1 MTFLRSLCL
10 LAAAFSCVVVVGA
23 DDGDGGGDDRRGG
36 GESIFRRALA
46 SHRSRPVDD
55 PGRWTPWIDAAA
67 SLRSLSSSSSGE
79 IALDA
84 VGALEESIL
93 VIERSVMGSSGGIGG
108 GGGGGDGGR
117 EDRSRDAALSRLYYS
132 YAAALADLSPNDC
145 IALATSPHTLL
156 LGAETISETADAD
169 AVDAD
174 RSGAAK
180 LCVENAENSLR
191 NAASLDATNVDA
203 DELLKRILG
212 ESAAAGSGGA
222 HERKPKEFVAALFD
236 DFAETFDV
244 KLRSLEYKVPGLV
257 GKAARDMLAASS
269 STDRG
274 RGRDKFRAAL
284 DAGCGTGLAG
294 RYLRPLVAGP
304 IVGVDASRKMLDVAE
319 KCTRTSGCGLGDDG
333 AREEDD
339 DDTGGPLYDKLLEMD
354 LEDMTAE
361 NTLHRAPGV
370 DAHSSGVVAAGGRQK
385 FDLVVAADVLVYFG
399 SLDSLLRTFS
409 SLSAPGAMLIFSCER
424 ADDDEAP
431 LGWRLLPSGR
441 FAHTRRHAT
450 EAAARAGYRPRS
462 YEEIVPR
469 MEKGEEVRGH
479 LFGFV
484 RGDDG
489 ETSKDEL

>member
-1 MTFLRSLCL
+1 
-10 LAAAFSCVVVVGA
+10 
-23 DDGDGGGDDRRGG
+23 
-36 GESIFRRALA
+36 
-46 SHRSRPVDD
+46 
-55 PGRWTPWIDAAA
+55 
-67 SLRSLSSSSSGE
+67 
-79 IALDA
+79 
-84 VGALEESIL
+84 
-93 VIERSVMGSSGGIGG
+93 
-108 GGGGGDGGR
+108 
-117 EDRSRDAALSRLYYS
+117 
-132 YAAALADLSPNDC
+132 
-145 IALATSPHTLL
+145 
-156 LGAETISETADAD
+156 
-169 AVDAD
+169 
-174 RSGAAK
+174 
-180 LCVENAENSLR
+180 
-191 NAASLDATNVDA
+191 
-203 DELLKRILG
+203 
-212 ESAAAGSGGA
+212 
-222 HERKPKEFVAALFD
+222 
-236 DFAETFDV
+236 
-244 KLRSLEYKVPGLV
+244 
-257 GKAARDMLAASS
+257 MLAASS
-269 STDRG
+269 SSSADRG

-339 DDTGGPLYDKLLEMD
+339 DDDAGGGPLYDKLLEMD
-354 LEDMTAE
+354 LEDMTLE

-409 SLSAPGAMLIFSCER
+409 SLSSPGAVLIFSCER

-450 EAAARAGYRPRS
+450 EAAARAGYRPHS